1 MDITLNNAP
10 NSPEPVIT
18 HHDYRAGEHGLRQ
31 RQSFSTATIVMG
43 ADTITIFLPFGGR
56 MTYTNKDTK

>member
-18 HHDYRAGEHGLRQ
+18 HHDYPADKMPKNAFT
-31 RQSFSTATIVMG
+31 SATIVMG
-43 ADTITIFLPFGGR
+43 ADTITIFLPPGGR
-56 MTYTNKDTK
+56 LTYTNKDTK

>member
-18 HHDYRAGEHGLRQ
+18 HHDYRNVIPEKQ
-31 RQSFSTATIVMG
+31 FSTATLTMG
-43 ADTITIFLPFGGR
+43 ADQITIFLPFGGR
-56 MTYTNKDTK
+56 LTYTNKNKE